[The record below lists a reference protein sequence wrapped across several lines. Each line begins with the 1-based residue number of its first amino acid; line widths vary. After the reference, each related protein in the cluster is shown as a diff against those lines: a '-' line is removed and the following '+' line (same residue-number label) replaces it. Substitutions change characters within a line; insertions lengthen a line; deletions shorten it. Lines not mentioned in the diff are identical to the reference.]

1 VPDQVQRLAGVAADR
16 LAFGFDGIEP
26 GQEFS

>member
-1 VPDQVQRLAGVAADR
+1 VPDQTQGFAGVPADR

-26 GQEFS
+26 GQELG